1 MCIYNAK
8 KKKDKRSN
16 SDLQNTL
23 AVISHYKKN
32 GIVRK
37 KRKKNKSKAT
47 EYTRTTVIEYDQ
59 KSIQTDSSFLILFL
73 NLLMF
78 WAVFL

>member
-37 KRKKNKSKAT
+37 KKKNKSKAT

>member
-1 MCIYNAK
+1 MPK
-8 KKKDKRSN
+8 K
-16 SDLQNTL
+16 
-23 AVISHYKKN
+23 
-32 GIVRK
+32 
-37 KRKKNKSKAT
+37 KSKAT
-47 EYTRTTVIEYDQ
+47 EYTRTTVIETTVIEYDQ

>member
-1 MCIYNAK
+1 MPK
-8 KKKDKRSN
+8 KKKK
-16 SDLQNTL
+16 
-23 AVISHYKKN
+23 
-32 GIVRK
+32 
-37 KRKKNKSKAT
+37 KSKAT

>member
-1 MCIYNAK
+1 MPK
-8 KKKDKRSN
+8 KKRTKG
-16 SDLQNTL
+16 QT
-23 AVISHYKKN
+23 AIYK
-32 GIVRK
+32 ILWLWFRIIK
-37 KRKKNKSKAT
+37 KMVSFGKKKKNKSKAT

>member
-32 GIVRK
+32 GIFRK
-37 KRKKNKSKAT
+37 KKKKKSKAT